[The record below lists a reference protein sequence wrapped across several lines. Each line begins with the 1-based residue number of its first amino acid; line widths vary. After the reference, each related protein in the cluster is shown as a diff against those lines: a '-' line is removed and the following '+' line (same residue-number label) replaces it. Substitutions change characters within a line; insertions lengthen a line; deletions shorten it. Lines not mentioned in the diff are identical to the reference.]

1 MSRNFYDKFMDK
13 IKKETKNSYL
23 KKDNN
28 HSKYDKWMKVA
39 LRRSFEVG
47 KFELPISALIIDE
60 KGRCIGR
67 GTNKRQLNK
76 DPLGHA
82 ELIALRQAAWIKND
96 WRFNECT
103 MVVNLEPC
111 QMCAGALIQAR
122 MGRVIYSASDYK
134 RGGFG
139 GTIDLSKHKSA
150 HHKMEIIKGLYEEE
164 SSHLLKEWF
173 KKLRSEK

>member
-1 MSRNFYDKFMDK
+1 MDK
-13 IKKETKNSYL
+13 LNKTIEDSFL
-23 KKDNN
+23 KSQNKT
-28 HSKYDKWMKVA
+28 SKYDKWMKIV
-39 LRRSFEVG
+39 LRRAFEVS

-96 WRFNECT
+96 WRFNECILI
-103 MVVNLEPC
+103 VNLEPC
-111 QMCAGALIQAR
+111 TMCAGAIVQSR
-122 MGRVIYSASDYK
+122 MGKVVYSTGDPK

-150 HHKMEIIKGLYEEE
+150 HHKMIIIKGIFEEQ
-164 SSHLLKEWF
+164 SKKLLKDWF
-173 KKLRSEK
+173 KTLRNQK